1 MITESDSEYPTSD
14 VLARA
19 GGSEYRID
27 GPVGAYIE
35 NLIAQWL
42 LRAPDA
48 NPAML
53 EMMRDRDHAPLREM
67 VPWAGE
73 FAGKYLTGAVEV
85 MRLSGDDRLRWYLDI
100 FVRRLLSL
108 QADDGYLGP
117 WPKAHRLTNRRPVPR
132 IRDERREATDWSWD
146 TWGHY
151 HVMMGLMHWHEATG
165 SKAAM
170 DAAARIADL
179 LCSKYLGRR
188 KVRLVDT
195 GSPEM
200 NLAPTHGLARLYRK
214 KNTDSYIRLARQV
227 IDEFQE
233 KSPMGLIAG
242 NYLRGPLEGKE
253 FHDLPLP
260 RWESLHPI
268 MGMIETWRV
277 TGEADLRTAFERIWW
292 SIVRHDR
299 HNNGGF
305 TSGERATG
313 NPYDRDAIETC
324 CTIAWSAMS
333 VEMLKLTGN
342 SIVADEL
349 ELTFLNS
356 VLGMHGPLG
365 RCCTYNTPMDGV
377 RRSSAHDIVFQSREG
392 SPELNCCS
400 VNSARGFGL
409 ISEWGLMSSGA
420 GDLTLNWY
428 GPGEVRAEARKGLH
442 VSLTQVTSYPAG
454 KGVRITVR
462 PQRVARLN
470 LRLRIP
476 RWSRRTRVEVNDEN
490 VDDVQPG
497 QYLSLERTWRK
508 GDTIHINFDFAP
520 HYWVGEN
527 QCRGR
532 LSVYRG
538 PLLLAFDQRYNL
550 GLLPNRND
558 VQRQANWR
566 AEVEN
571 RADIRKLLDMP
582 VLNPVGLKLRKAAW
596 KEWAEPM
603 LLVKCDTVGGGE
615 LHLCDFASAGDTGSP
630 YLSWLPYAHQEEIE
644 LPSYIHPCP
653 DP

>member
-1 MITESDSEYPTSD
+1 MIMASDKEYPASD

-19 GGSEYRID
+19 DGSELRIE
-27 GPVGAYIE
+27 GPIGAYIE
-35 NLIAQWL
+35 NLVTQWL

-53 EMMRDRDHAPLREM
+53 EMMRDRDHSPLREM
-67 VPWAGE
+67 IPWAGE

-85 MRLSGDDRLRWYLDI
+85 MRLCGDEQLRRHLDI

-108 QADDGYLGP
+108 QAEDGYLGP
-117 WPKAHRLTNRRPVPR
+117 WPKAYRLTNRRPTPR
-132 IRDERREATDWSWD
+132 IQGERGGATDWAWD

-165 SKAAM
+165 SRAAL
-170 DAAARIADL
+170 DGAVRIADL
-179 LCSKYLGRR
+179 MCSKYFRRR

-195 GSPEM
+195 GSTEM
-200 NLAPTHGLARLYRK
+200 NLAPAHGLARLYRRK
-214 KNTDSYIRLARQV
+214 KSDAYIGLARQI
-227 IDEFQE
+227 IDEFKE
-233 KSPMGLIAG
+233 ESPIGIVAG
-242 NYLRGPLEGKE
+242 NYLQGPLDGAE
-253 FHDLPLP
+253 FYELPLP

-268 MGMIETWRV
+268 MGMIETWRT
-277 TGEADLRTAFERIWW
+277 TGEAELRTAFERIWW
-292 SIVRHDR
+292 SIARNDR

-305 TSGERATG
+305 TSGEKATG
-313 NPYDRDAIETC
+313 NPYDRNAIETC

-333 VEMLKLTGN
+333 VEMLKLTAN
-342 SIVADEL
+342 PIVADEL
-349 ELTFLNS
+349 ELSFLNS
-356 VLGMHGPLG
+356 VLGMHAPLG

-377 RRSSAHDIVFQSREG
+377 RRGSTQDIQFQSREG

-428 GPGEVRAEARKGLH
+428 GPGQLQANVRKGLN
-442 VSLTQVTSYPAG
+442 VSLAQVTSYPAG
-454 KGVRITVR
+454 RDVHITVR
-462 PQRVARLN
+462 PQRVARFR

-476 RWSRRTRVEVNDEN
+476 RWSRRTRVEVNQDR
-490 VDDVQPG
+490 VDGVRPG
-497 QYLSLERTWRK
+497 EYLDLDRTWRK
-508 GDTIHINFDFAP
+508 GDAIKISFDFRP
-520 HYWVGEN
+520 HFWVGEKE
-527 QCRGR
+527 CRGR

-550 GLLPNRND
+550 GLLPNRD
-558 VQRQANWR
+558 DLQRHAAWG
-566 AEVEN
+566 AEIKNKAE
-571 RADIRKLLDMP
+571 IRDLINVPALGA
-582 VLNPVGLKLRKAAW
+582 VGLKLRKSRW

-603 LLVKCDTVGGGE
+603 LLVKCAASDGTE
-615 LHLCDFASAGDTGSP
+615 IHLCDFASAGDTGSP
-630 YLSWLPYAHQEEIE
+630 YLSWLPYADADVAS

-653 DP
+653 DH